1 MNMLVICL
9 VDSWYP
15 SAMAGLFGA
24 AEHCKDSQWVW
35 VPVQFVLACKFML
48 ELKNSFQMQQL
59 LCCSGFQLHTC
70 EQLAAL

>member
-24 AEHCKDSQWVW
+24 ADHCKDSQWVW

-48 ELKNSFQMQQL
+48 ELKNSFQM
-59 LCCSGFQLHTC
+59 
-70 EQLAAL
+70 